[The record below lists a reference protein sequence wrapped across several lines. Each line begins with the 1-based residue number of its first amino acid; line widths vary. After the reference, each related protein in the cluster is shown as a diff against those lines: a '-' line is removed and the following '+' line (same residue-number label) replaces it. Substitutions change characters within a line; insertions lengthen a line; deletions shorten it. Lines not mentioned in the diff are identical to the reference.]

1 MGMKVLFHDIC
12 NLMAMGTAR
21 QVADLNTLLHQSD
34 FVTLHVPEQVHN
46 IIGAKQLGAMKD
58 GSYLLN
64 ASRGSVV
71 DIPALIDAMNS
82 GKIAGAALDV
92 YPNEPRANGL
102 FFTDNA
108 NQWIEKLRQLQNI
121 ILTPHIG
128 GSTEEAQ
135 SAIGVEGN
143 YSTRNLILRHTLIG
157 SIVAHALIAF
167 ITSAEIEGCVNLR
180 DINMI
185 QRRRAALITE
195 GLSVRVDECQL
206 PIEEIRGNCA
216 LLNPLKQP
224 TIIARW
230 LELSEAQK
238 QGRT

>member
-1 MGMKVLFHDIC
+1 MGMKVIFHDVR

-21 QVADLNTLLHQSD
+21 QVADLNELLHQSD
-34 FVTLHVPEQVHN
+34 FVTLHVPEQAHS
-46 IIGAKQLGAMKD
+46 IIGAKQFEAMKH

-71 DIPALIDAMNS
+71 DISALIDAMNS

-102 FFTDNA
+102 FFTDKLSP
-108 NQWIEKLRQLQNI
+108 WIEKLRQLQNI

-135 SAIGVEGN
+135 SAIGVEGKYTMYN
-143 YSTRNLILRHTLIG
+143 AIRRLMLIG
-157 SIVAHALIAF
+157 SIVAKALIAF
-167 ITSAEIEGCVNLR
+167 ITYAETESCVNLG

-185 QRRRAALITE
+185 KQRRSALITE
-195 GLSVRVDECQL
+195 GLSVRVDRCQL
-206 PIEEIRGNCA
+206 PSEDLRDSRA
-216 LLNPLKQP
+216 LPNPLQAP

-230 LELSEAQK
+230 LELSEVHK
-238 QGRT
+238 

>member
-1 MGMKVLFHDIC
+1 MGMKVIFHDVR

-21 QVADLNTLLHQSD
+21 QVADLNELLHQSD
-34 FVTLHVPEQVHN
+34 FVTLHVPEQAHS
-46 IIGAKQLGAMKD
+46 IIGAKQFEAMKH

-71 DIPALIDAMNS
+71 DISALIDAMNS

-102 FFTDNA
+102 FFTENLSP
-108 NQWIEKLRQLQNI
+108 WIEKLRQLQNI

-135 SAIGVEGN
+135 SAIGVE
-143 YSTRNLILRHTLIG
+143 RNRTMHDAILRHMLIG
-157 SIVAHALIAF
+157 FIVAKALIAF
-167 ITSAEIEGCVNLR
+167 INYAETEGCVNLR

-185 QRRRAALITE
+185 KQRRSALITE
-195 GLSVRVDECQL
+195 SLSVRVDTCQL
-206 PIEEIRGNCA
+206 PRKELRDNRA
-216 LLNPLKQP
+216 LPNSLQEP

-230 LELSEAQK
+230 LELSEVH
-238 QGRT
+238 R